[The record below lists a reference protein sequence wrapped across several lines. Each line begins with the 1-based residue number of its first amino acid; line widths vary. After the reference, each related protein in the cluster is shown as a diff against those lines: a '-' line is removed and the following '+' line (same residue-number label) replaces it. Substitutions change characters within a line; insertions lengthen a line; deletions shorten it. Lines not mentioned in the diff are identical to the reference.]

1 MNLRFWGGWFLALAG
16 IGILLTMGCEKG
28 ALGVKPALVTGRI
41 VDSDSGNGVAN
52 ATIRMISKEKFG
64 SSEVKQGQNF
74 VSAVTNATGHFM
86 FENVVPDNVLFEYS
100 ANNYV
105 QTVYPSTE
113 SPEEGQI
120 AQVEFV
126 SVKSGAVLNVG
137 DLKMSPLPTSPL
149 AATIRVKIDL
159 RDSVSKEE
167 IPNNLNFEI
176 SLNGEVEG
184 TLTPEEWR
192 SVGKSIPSARTLK
205 VVVRDVSGGQMLYSA
220 KTVDLSVSGDVVE
233 IIELDPVTYNLHLRA
248 VNVPDYIRGGVVNIF
263 AERPTTAGRPPK
275 VLARQAID
283 DLGNLSGPNL
293 PVLIEVPG
301 LQEPVDVRIQ
311 VRGYKDEVITVN
323 AANLPAGAQGNYR
336 VDIDFLLDNAAVD
349 GDVVANN
356 LREGRFTY
364 DPEDSTRNIAGM
376 FNNMMRRDVILVVAG
391 TDLVTTNMA
400 DAIINLPF
408 NGVKT
413 YESGAVVGSVV
424 PVQSQFENMPIEIT
438 FPGVAIGYDLYYN
451 ATVYNSASGSY
462 NISNTEGIMIN
473 PQVDNSNSALAI
485 GVNAKRPSN

>member
-28 ALGVKPALVTGRI
+28 ALGVKSALVTGR
-41 VDSDSGNGVAN
+41 VVNSDSGNGVPN

-64 SSEVKQGQNF
+64 TAEVKQGQNF
-74 VSAVTNATGHFM
+74 NTAVTNTDGYFI
-86 FENVVPDNVLFEYS
+86 FENVIPDNVVFEYS

-105 QTVYPSTE
+105 QGIYPSTE
-113 SPEEGQI
+113 APDEGQI

-126 SVKSGAVLNVG
+126 SIKSGAVLNVG
-137 DLKMSPLPTSPL
+137 DLKMAPMATSPL
-149 AATIRVKIDL
+149 AATIQVKIDL

-167 IPNNLNFEI
+167 IPNTLQFEI

-192 SVGKSIPSARTLK
+192 SVGKTIPSAKTLK
-205 VVVRDVSGGQMLYSA
+205 IVVRDVTSGQMLYSA
-220 KTVDLSVSGDVVE
+220 KTVDLTVSGDVVE
-233 IIELDPVTYNLHLRA
+233 IIELDPVTYNLQLRA

-263 AERPTTAGRPPK
+263 AERPSTGGFPPK
-275 VLARQAID
+275 VLARQSID
-283 DLGNLSGPNL
+283 DLGNLSAPNL

-311 VRGYKDEVITVN
+311 VRGYKDEVLTIN

-336 VDIDFLLDNAAVD
+336 IDIDFLLDNSAVD

-356 LREGRFTY
+356 LREGRFNY
-364 DPEDSTRNIAGM
+364 DPENSNLNIAGM
-376 FNNMMRRDVILVVAG
+376 FNNIMRRDVILVVAG
-391 TDLVTTNMA
+391 TDLLTNNMA
-400 DAIINLPF
+400 DAIINLPYS
-408 NGVKT
+408 GVKT

-438 FPGVAIGYDLYYN
+438 FPGVAIGYDLYYT
-451 ATVYNSASGSY
+451 ATVYNAASGSY
-462 NISNTEGIMIN
+462 NVSNTEGIMIN
-473 PQVDNSNSALAI
+473 PQVDNNDRALAI
-485 GVNAKRPSN
+485 GVNAKRPTN